1 MNVESFHECHQH
13 SSFQVRAWPYVRSS
27 EGNLFGWSR
36 RKKAARCGMEGF
48 PSVPVFRHIYIC
60 LIIVLNT
67 FKLYP
72 LPAYTSVSS
81 FDRTTMSFL
90 YPLQKPGDFGG
101 RRTTR
106 LRTHRAEVTGF
117 IGLTVTGPGIV
128 YRILQP
134 LVDGRPI
141 RDPGTSS
148 PARAEAFGGTR
159 RTVVSSVRRRKTQRR
174 SVQVRCDRRRTL
186 PPHMWSSNIGI
197 AGHLVFEV
205 LNNFLIMFDYLR

>member
-1 MNVESFHECHQH
+1 MNATSTLPFRFVHGRTFVHPRATFSAGVEGKRLPA
-13 SSFQVRAWPYVRSS
+13 V
-27 EGNLFGWSR
+27 GW
-36 RKKAARCGMEGF
+36 KGF
-48 PSVPVFRHIYIC
+48 RPCQCFDIYIYIC